1 MGNFGQSARVLYSV
15 QAAYN
20 GIAARINASI
30 LPQLRSHADVKAV
43 HALPVHT
50 IENSSSVS
58 FIKAAAAWA
67 ATGGNSGDGV
77 KIAVIDT
84 GVDYSHANFGGPG
97 TAAAYSANN
106 RAIIEPGTFPT
117 AKVVG
122 GMDFA
127 GDAYTGANVPVPDP
141 DPLDCNGH
149 GSHVAG
155 TATGLGVTAAGTTF
169 LGPYDGS
176 VPFSSFNIGPGVA
189 PRAQLYAL
197 KVFGC
202 AGSTGLTT
210 QAINWA
216 VDPNGDGDPADH
228 VDVINMSLGSNFG
241 TATDASATASSNA
254 ALAGVIVVTSAGN
267 AGDTHYIVGS
277 PSTSQRA
284 ISVANI
290 VDFGIQ
296 QATLTVLSPPAIA
309 GNKAALPATFNP
321 LIVFPAEISGSVKLA
336 DDGSTDPFPGSPG
349 GTVGTTTDG
358 CQTFPPGFFTG
369 QIALVDRGGGCGFT
383 FKVKNAQD
391 AGANAVIV
399 GNNVAGTISM
409 GGTDPTITIMSLSIT
424 LADTNAIK
432 AQLGAGVN
440 TTLRFIHLGDT
451 VSGSTSRGAR
461 RGDNGV
467 KPDISAPGTSISSTG
482 FSTGNLS
489 STISGTSMASPHV
502 AGAMALLRQLHPT
515 WSVEELKALVM
526 NTANHDLFTG
536 ANNTGSR
543 FGVARTGAGRI
554 DLEDAS
560 NDEVIAYSDDAS
572 GGVSVSFGAP
582 EVIGNANLT
591 RTVRVANKGS
601 VDVSYDL
608 SYAALSD
615 VPGVSYSFPD
625 GPTVTVPAGGSTT
638 FTIQLDASAAAM
650 RHVRDLTM
658 APTQGANP
666 RYYMSEET
674 GYVTLT
680 PTSGTPLRLPVY
692 AAPRPASNM
701 TTEHNYVCLPVRPD
715 RPTSA

>member
-1 MGNFGQSARVLYSV
+1 MSRRTLLKALSLAVALGALTYILTQPDEVSRAQTTGFDRTQLANDRPVGELIAQDELPDSGDFNVMIELFDQPTARVYAQTLGNQSDRAANPPQRAAAQAAARAQMARIRGAQQRVLARMGNFGQSARVLYSV

-20 GIAARINASI
+20 GIAARINAGI

-369 QIALVDRGGGCGFT
+369 QIALCGSWRRLRLYVQGEERTGRRRECRDRR
-383 FKVKNAQD
+383 Q
-391 AGANAVIV
+391 
-399 GNNVAGTISM
+399 
-409 GGTDPTITIMSLSIT
+409 
-424 LADTNAIK
+424 
-432 AQLGAGVN
+432 Q
-440 TTLRFIHLGDT
+440 
-451 VSGSTSRGAR
+451 R
-461 RGDNGV
+461 R
-467 KPDISAPGTSISSTG
+467 
-482 FSTGNLS
+482 
-489 STISGTSMASPHV
+489 
-502 AGAMALLRQLHPT
+502 R
-515 WSVEELKALVM
+515 
-526 NTANHDLFTG
+526 HDLD
-536 ANNTGSR
+536 
-543 FGVARTGAGRI
+543 GRHR
-554 DLEDAS
+554 
-560 NDEVIAYSDDAS
+560 SDDYDY
-572 GGVSVSFGAP
+572 VV
-582 EVIGNANLT
+582 
-591 RTVRVANKGS
+591 
-601 VDVSYDL
+601 VDH
-608 SYAALSD
+608 
-615 VPGVSYSFPD
+615 
-625 GPTVTVPAGGSTT
+625 AGG
-638 FTIQLDASAAAM
+638 
-650 RHVRDLTM
+650 HKRD
-658 APTQGANP
+658 QGAT
-666 RYYMSEET
+666 R
-674 GYVTLT
+674 
-680 PTSGTPLRLPVY
+680 R
-692 AAPRPASNM
+692 R
-701 TTEHNYVCLPVRPD
+701 R
-715 RPTSA
+715 

>member
-1 MGNFGQSARVLYSV
+1 MSRRTLLKALSLAVALGALTYILTQPDEVSRAQTTGFDRTQLANDRPVGELIAQDELPDSGDFNVMIELFDQPTARVYAQTLGNQSDRAANPPQRAAAQAAARAQMARIRGAQQRVLARMGNFGQSARVLYSV

-20 GIAARINASI
+20 GIAARINAGI

-336 DDGSTDPFPGSPG
+336 DD
-349 GTVGTTTDG
+349 
-358 CQTFPPGFFTG
+358 
-369 QIALVDRGGGCGFT
+369 
-383 FKVKNAQD
+383 
-391 AGANAVIV
+391 
-399 GNNVAGTISM
+399 
-409 GGTDPTITIMSLSIT
+409 
-424 LADTNAIK
+424 
-432 AQLGAGVN
+432 
-440 TTLRFIHLGDT
+440 
-451 VSGSTSRGAR
+451 
-461 RGDNGV
+461 
-467 KPDISAPGTSISSTG
+467 
-482 FSTGNLS
+482 
-489 STISGTSMASPHV
+489 
-502 AGAMALLRQLHPT
+502 
-515 WSVEELKALVM
+515 
-526 NTANHDLFTG
+526 
-536 ANNTGSR
+536 
-543 FGVARTGAGRI
+543 
-554 DLEDAS
+554 
-560 NDEVIAYSDDAS
+560 
-572 GGVSVSFGAP
+572 
-582 EVIGNANLT
+582 
-591 RTVRVANKGS
+591 
-601 VDVSYDL
+601 
-608 SYAALSD
+608 
-615 VPGVSYSFPD
+615 
-625 GPTVTVPAGGSTT
+625 
-638 FTIQLDASAAAM
+638 
-650 RHVRDLTM
+650 
-658 APTQGANP
+658 
-666 RYYMSEET
+666 
-674 GYVTLT
+674 
-680 PTSGTPLRLPVY
+680 
-692 AAPRPASNM
+692 
-701 TTEHNYVCLPVRPD
+701 
-715 RPTSA
+715 